1 MPREATVTVRL
12 PARIVAA
19 ARAAKPETPGRFS
32 AFYSLAEAVLAAA
45 PTIPYVLTPKAM
57 DEKGAA

>member
-1 MPREATVTVRL
+1 VTVRL
-12 PARIVAA
+12 PARVLAA

-32 AFYSLAEAVLAAA
+32 AFYDLAEAVLAAA

-57 DEKGAA
+57 GEEA